1 MSLAATLRFSL
12 VVPVYN
18 EQDNVDALLDEI
30 ANVVVP
36 LGPFEAIVV
45 DDGSKDQSLEKMQ
58 DWKRRHAAAWLR
70 IVKLAQNRGQSAAV
84 CAGIDSAR
92 SGLIL
97 MMDGDLQ
104 NDPRDFAKMLELL
117 GRGECDGVSGIRA
130 KRKDTFV
137 RRASSKIG
145 NQFRNWITGD
155 RVTDSASGI
164 KAFRKEVM
172 LAMPRFNGMH
182 RFLPTLARYAGA
194 KLVEIPVN
202 HRARNAGVA
211 KYGVGNRAWR
221 GLKDCFAM
229 RWLRQRMLNFKIE
242 GES

>member
-1 MSLAATLRFSL
+1 MSSPLRFSL
-12 VVPVYN
+12 VVPIYN
-18 EQDNVDALLDEI
+18 EEDNVDALLDEI
-30 ANVVVP
+30 EQVVVP
-36 LGPFEAIVV
+36 LGAFEAILV
-45 DDGSKDQSLEKMQ
+45 DDGSKDRSLEKLR
-58 DWKRRHAAAWLR
+58 DWKRRHSASWLR

-84 CAGIDSAR
+84 CAGLDTAR
-92 SGLIL
+92 APLML

-117 GRGECDGVSGIRA
+117 ERGEADGVSGIRA

-145 NQFRNWITGD
+145 NKFRNLITGD

-194 KLVEIPVN
+194 RLVEIPVN
-202 HRARNAGVA
+202 HRVRHAGVA